1 MATVVV
7 SVVAVVL
14 ESVVVVVG
22 VAVLAGAGSE
32 VVVAVAVTCRISAAG
47 SAGWDRGIVSVSC
60 SSSEAHNFTIAFRA
74 HSGNSPDRV
83 CAQFS
88 SMRASCASIFSTV
101 FIFLPSVQMWQG
113 LYM

>member
-1 MATVVV
+1 MVTVVV

-22 VAVLAGAGSE
+22 AAVLAGAGSE
-32 VVVAVAVTCRISAAG
+32 VVAVTCRISAAG